1 MGAGHEQDDC
11 NKKGSMEEWTMET
24 CGDGLGESTSRVLS
38 SRDGPLSFFFLKW
51 ESRQALS

>member
-1 MGAGHEQDDC
+1 
-11 NKKGSMEEWTMET
+11 MET
-24 CGDGLGESTSRVLS
+24 CGDALSESTSRVLF